1 MSEAVRA
8 DNVIPQAEMNRLLW
22 HSRRGM
28 LELDALLLPFTR
40 KVYPTLSAEERVI
53 YGELLDCLD
62 SNLFSWFM
70 DKEVPEARFAGI
82 IAKILERA
90 RQFPP
95 THD

>member
-1 MSEAVRA
+1 MSEDVMI
-8 DNVIPQAEMNRLLW
+8 NGIPLAEMNRLLW

-28 LELDALLLPFTR
+28 LELDALLLPFT
-40 KVYPTLSAEERVI
+40 KEVYPTLSAEERAT
-53 YGELLDCLD
+53 YAELLDCLD

-70 DKEVPEARFAGI
+70 DKEAPEERFAGI
-82 IAKILERA
+82 IVKVLERA